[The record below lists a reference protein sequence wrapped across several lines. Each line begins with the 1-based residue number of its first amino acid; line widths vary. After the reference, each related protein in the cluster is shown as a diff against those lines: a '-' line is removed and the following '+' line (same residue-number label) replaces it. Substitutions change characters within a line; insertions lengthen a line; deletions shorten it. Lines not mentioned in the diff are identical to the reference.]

1 MKLLY
6 KLIKNCCAS
15 VAEEKCSMTSKP
27 LPNTCRLD

>member
-6 KLIKNCCAS
+6 KLIKNCAS

-27 LPNTCRLD
+27 LPNTCILD